1 MYQNKLKLNDDKT
14 VFMVLGNEPQT
25 EKLVLDSVTI
35 GDAYIS
41 FIGSTTNLGAG
52 FDSEMS
58 I

>member
-1 MYQNKLKLNDDKT
+1 
-14 VFMVLGNEPQT
+14 MVLGNEPQT